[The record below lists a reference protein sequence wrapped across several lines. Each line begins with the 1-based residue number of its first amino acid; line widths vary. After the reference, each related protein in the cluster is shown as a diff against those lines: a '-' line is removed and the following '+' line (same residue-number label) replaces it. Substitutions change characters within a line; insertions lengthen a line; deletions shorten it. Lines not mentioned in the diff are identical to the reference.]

1 VRSVNLFTT
10 KEKKMKKKL
19 FALSGVFLIALVIA
33 GLWAAKAVNF
43 IDTQN
48 TREADPISLAMGLS
62 MEKMTQEA
70 AEIVIG
76 NCIQTRSEWSGR
88 SLVTLATISVTERLK
103 GDGSDGTLTVV
114 TPGGIDANRRFPVA
128 MTYAGAPQFS
138 LNEEVL
144 LFLNAPVEG
153 VNGYSVM
160 GFSQGKFSLNT
171 DTEGGK
177 VVMKDMTKAP
187 VQKGAGPTRG
197 TPQGIP
203 LAEFKALVRRYLNK

>member
-1 VRSVNLFTT
+1 
-10 KEKKMKKKL
+10 MKKKL
-19 FALSGVFLIALVIA
+19 FALSGVFLIALVFA
-33 GLWAAKAVNF
+33 GLWAAKAINF
-43 IDTQN
+43 TTAQN
-48 TREADPISLAMGLS
+48 TRGADSIFIAPGVS
-62 MEKMTQEA
+62 MQQMTQEA
-70 AEIVIG
+70 SEIVIG

-103 GDGSDGTLTVV
+103 GAGNDETLTVV
-114 TPGGIDANRRFPVA
+114 TPGGVDANRRFPVA

>member
-62 MEKMTQEA
+62 MEKMSQEA

-88 SLVTLATISVTERLK
+88 SLVTLATISVTERL
-103 GDGSDGTLTVV
+103 
-114 TPGGIDANRRFPVA
+114 NRRFPVA

-144 LFLNAPVEG
+144 LFLTAPVEG
-153 VNGYSVM
+153 VNGYTVM
-160 GFSQGKFSLNT
+160 GFSQGKFSIGQANDGDKMVT
-171 DTEGGK
+171 
-177 VVMKDMTKAP
+177 KDMIKAP
-187 VQKGAGPTRG
+187 VQKGAGQTRG
-197 TPQGIP
+197 NLQGIP